1 MVSIV
6 GLLVVAGIP
15 TTIGVCEALSAQKK
29 ANAAAKEKAKFYLT
43 ATVSLDGE
51 NFDECYCILK
61 DGRVSPS
68 FYRSPCTPPVESSS
82 ETGGGWFVPCPV
94 SHTFCMNIQDMT
106 SQELEDETG

>member
-43 ATVSLDGE
+43 ATLSLDGE
-51 NFDECYCILK
+51 RFEECFCILK
-61 DGRVSPS
+61 DGRVSL
-68 FYRSPCTPPVESSS
+68 SPDTTPTQP
-82 ETGGGWFVPCPV
+82 GG
-94 SHTFCMNIQDMT
+94 
-106 SQELEDETG
+106 